1 MKRYRD
7 IITESLSRVAG
18 GLAGAILT
26 VMMFLTALDVFL
38 RYIDKAII
46 GTLEIIQFML
56 VVVASFGFA
65 YCAFVKGHVNIELII
80 SRFPRRVQAV
90 FNAIARAAFLFLA
103 VLIVWKISVR
113 AVYEHEVMSSSTIL
127 NIPLFPFMILE
138 AIGFA
143 ALGVILIN
151 QLFDYLCEAVKK

>member
-7 IITESLSRVAG
+7 IITEYLSRVAG
-18 GLAGAILT
+18 GLAGALLT

-65 YCAFVKGHVNIELII
+65 YCAFVQGHVNIELLI
-80 SRFPRRVQAV
+80 SRLPRRVQAV
-90 FNAIARAAFLFLA
+90 FNVIARAAFLFLS
-103 VLIVWKISVR
+103 VLIVWKISARVF
-113 AVYEHEVMSSSTIL
+113 YEYEVMSSSTIL
-127 NIPLFPFMILE
+127 HIPLFPCMILE

-143 ALGVILIN
+143 FLSVILIN
-151 QLFDYLCEAVKK
+151 QLIDYLYEAVKK

>member
-7 IITESLSRVAG
+7 IITEYLSRVAG
-18 GLAGAILT
+18 GLAGALLT

-46 GTLEIIQFML
+46 GTLEVIQFML

-65 YCAFVKGHVNIELII
+65 YCAFVQGHVNIELLV
-80 SRFPRRVQAV
+80 SRLPRRVQAL
-90 FNAIARAAFLFLA
+90 FNVIARAAFLFLS
-103 VLIVWKISVR
+103 VLIVWKISARVF
-113 AVYEHEVMSSSTIL
+113 YEYEVMSSSTIL
-127 NIPLFPFMILE
+127 HIPLFPCMILE

-143 ALGVILIN
+143 FLSVILIN
-151 QLFDYLCEAVKK
+151 QLIDYLYEAVKK